1 MSHITICLL
10 VELRAS
16 SNFLCRNQG
25 KILVFILSFFLIFL
39 VFLPLRL
46 QGLTFFIFLCST
58 KLVFH
63 YIFNDY
69 FVFFFFFFHSNFC
82 NSPFT
87 MDTRDFIVALGSL
100 KLYKVF
106 GKKMIQAHHFFHE
119 CWALIFL
126 LCL

>member
-1 MSHITICLL
+1 MSRITICLL

-25 KILVFILSFFLIFL
+25 KILVFIFLIFL
-39 VFLPLRL
+39 VFLPLML
-46 QGLTFFIFLCST
+46 KGLAFFYFFCST

-69 FVFFFFFFHSNFC
+69 FVYFFFLFHSNFC

-87 MDTRDFIVALGSL
+87 MDTRDLIVALGSL

-106 GKKMIQAHHFFHE
+106 GKKMIQAHHFFHQ